1 MRRTLLV
8 SFALAAVVA
17 VAFYVLTMPRA
28 IEVSALPTHSP
39 DLANGKYM
47 FTAGGCAECHAAP
60 LKACDDRKTKNKEL
74 LAGGRCLKT
83 PFGTFNVPNISPDKE
98 TGIGAWS
105 TLDFINAMKLGIAPE
120 GEHLY
125 PAFPYTSYQR
135 MSFEDL
141 SDLKAYLGS
150 LPAVK
155 SEVPEHDLAFPFNIR
170 RGLGLWQRLYVDG
183 KSFVADPGASAAVNR
198 GAYLVLAPGH
208 CQECHSPRNI
218 IGGII
223 ADEAFAGARNPE
235 GKGTV
240 PNITPSSDG
249 IGVWSAQDIAYF
261 LETGNTPDYD
271 TVGGS
276 MVAVQENMAK
286 LKPEDRDAIA
296 AYLKSLSRRPDAVP
310 KSEQKSDEE
319 KPDAGAGIWNKGRR
333 LRGFLGGANTERG

>member
-8 SFALAAVVA
+8 LFALAAVVA

-83 PFGTFNVPNISPDKE
+83 PFGTFKVPNISPDKE

-319 KPDAGAGIWNKGRR
+319 KPDAGAGM
-333 LRGFLGGANTERG
+333 E

>member
-1 MRRTLLV
+1 VRKALVALLV
-8 SFALAAVVA
+8 LAVAGA
-17 VAFYVLTMPRA
+17 VAFYLLTLPRA
-28 IEVSALPTHSP
+28 IEASALPDHVADP
-39 DLANGKYM
+39 ANGKYM

-60 LKACDDRKTKNKEL
+60 LKSCDDRKTKEKEL

-98 TGIGAWS
+98 TGIGNWS
-105 TLDFINAMKLGIAPE
+105 TLDFINALKLGIAPG

-141 SDLKAYLGS
+141 IDLKAYLDS
-150 LPAVK
+150 LPPVK
-155 SEVPEHDLAFPFNIR
+155 NEVPAHDLAFPFNIR

-183 KSFVADPGASAAVNR
+183 KSFVPDPHASAELNR
-198 GAYLVLAPGH
+198 GAYLVLGPGH
-208 CQECHSPRNI
+208 CSECHSPRNL

-223 ADEAFAGARNPE
+223 ANEAFAGARNPE

-249 IGVWSAQDIAYF
+249 IGDWSEEDIAYF

-276 MVAVQENMAK
+276 MVAVQKNMAK
-286 LKPEDRDAIA
+286 LTGEDRNAIA
-296 AYLKSLSRRPDAVP
+296 AYLTSLPPRPDAAP
-310 KSEQKSDEE
+310 KSERPQAPKDGED
-319 KPDAGAGIWNKGRR
+319 KPQ
-333 LRGFLGGANTERG
+333 GGGTE

>member
-8 SFALAAVVA
+8 LFARAAVVA
-17 VAFYVLTMPRA
+17 VAFDVLTMPRA

-105 TLDFINAMKLGIAPE
+105 TLDFINAMKLGMAPE

-170 RGLGLWQRLYVDG
+170 RGPLAEALRRREELRCRSWGERRRQSRRL
-183 KSFVADPGASAAVNR
+183 SR
-198 GAYLVLAPGH
+198 
-208 CQECHSPRNI
+208 
-218 IGGII
+218 
-223 ADEAFAGARNPE
+223 AGARTLPGVPLAAQHHRRHHRRRGFCRGEKSGRE
-235 GKGTV
+235 GDRSQHHTEQRRHRRLERAGYRLF
-240 PNITPSSDG
+240 PRDREYPGLRHGRGQHGRGAIEHG
-249 IGVWSAQDIAYF
+249 EAQAR
-261 LETGNTPDYD
+261 GPR
-271 TVGGS
+271 
-276 MVAVQENMAK
+276 
-286 LKPEDRDAIA
+286 RDCRLSEIAIA
-296 AYLKSLSRRPDAVP
+296 EARRRA
-310 KSEQKSDEE
+310 EIRAE
-319 KPDAGAGIWNKGRR
+319 IR
-333 LRGFLGGANTERG
+333 

>member
-1 MRRTLLV
+1 VRRTLLV
-8 SFALAAVVA
+8 LFALAAVVA
-17 VAFYVLTMPRA
+17 FAFYVLTMPRA

-105 TLDFINAMKLGIAPE
+105 TLDFINAMKLGMAPE

-141 SDLKAYLGS
+141 GDLKAYLGS

-319 KPDAGAGIWNKGRR
+319 KPDAGAGM
-333 LRGFLGGANTERG
+333 E

>member
-8 SFALAAVVA
+8 LLALAVVVA

-28 IEVSALPTHSP
+28 IEASALPTHSP

-60 LKACDDRKTKNKEL
+60 LKACDDRKTKDKEL

-105 TLDFINAMKLGIAPE
+105 TLDFINAMKLGMAPE

-141 SDLKAYLGS
+141 SDLKAYLDS

-183 KSFVADPGASAAVNR
+183 KSFVARSASERRRSIAAPISCWR
-198 GAYLVLAPGH
+198 PDIA
-208 CQECHSPRNI
+208 QECHSPRNI

-249 IGVWSAQDIAYF
+249 IGVWS
-261 LETGNTPDYD
+261 
-271 TVGGS
+271 
-276 MVAVQENMAK
+276 
-286 LKPEDRDAIA
+286 
-296 AYLKSLSRRPDAVP
+296 
-310 KSEQKSDEE
+310 
-319 KPDAGAGIWNKGRR
+319 DAGYRLFPRDREYARITTRSGQHGRGAGEHGEAHARGPQRHRR
-333 LRGFLGGANTERG
+333 LSEIAVAEARRRAEIRAEIR

>member
-8 SFALAAVVA
+8 LFALAAVVA

-105 TLDFINAMKLGIAPE
+105 TLDFINAMKLGMAPE

-155 SEVPEHDLAFPFNIR
+155 SEVPEHDLTFPFNIR

-319 KPDAGAGIWNKGRR
+319 KPDAGAGM
-333 LRGFLGGANTERG
+333 E

>member
-1 MRRTLLV
+1 MCRTLLV
-8 SFALAAVVA
+8 LFVLAAVSA

-105 TLDFINAMKLGIAPE
+105 TLDFINAMKLGMAPE

-319 KPDAGAGIWNKGRR
+319 KPDAGAGM
-333 LRGFLGGANTERG
+333 E

>member
-8 SFALAAVVA
+8 LFALAAVVA
-17 VAFYVLTMPRA
+17 VAFYALTMPRA

-105 TLDFINAMKLGIAPE
+105 TLDFINAMKLGMAPE

-319 KPDAGAGIWNKGRR
+319 KPDAGAGM
-333 LRGFLGGANTERG
+333 E

>member
-8 SFALAAVVA
+8 LFALAAVVA

-105 TLDFINAMKLGIAPE
+105 TLDFINAMKLGMAPE

-198 GAYLVLAPGH
+198 GAYLALAPGH

-223 ADEAFAGARNPE
+223 ANEAFAGARNPE

-319 KPDAGAGIWNKGRR
+319 KPDAGAGM
-333 LRGFLGGANTERG
+333 E

>member
-8 SFALAAVVA
+8 LFALAAVVA

-105 TLDFINAMKLGIAPE
+105 TLDFINAMKLGMAPE

-249 IGVWSAQDIAYF
+249 IGVWGAQDIAYF

-319 KPDAGAGIWNKGRR
+319 KPDAGAGM
-333 LRGFLGGANTERG
+333 E

>member
-8 SFALAAVVA
+8 LFALAAVVA

-105 TLDFINAMKLGIAPE
+105 TLDFINAMKLGMAPE

-208 CQECHSPRNI
+208 CQECQHHTEQRRHRRLDRAGYRLFPRDREYP
-218 IGGII
+218 GLRHGRGQHGR
-223 ADEAFAGARNPE
+223 GARE
-235 GKGTV
+235 HGE
-240 PNITPSSDG
+240 
-249 IGVWSAQDIAYF
+249 AQAR
-261 LETGNTPDYD
+261 GPR
-271 TVGGS
+271 
-276 MVAVQENMAK
+276 
-286 LKPEDRDAIA
+286 RDCRLSEIAIA
-296 AYLKSLSRRPDAVP
+296 EARRRA
-310 KSEQKSDEE
+310 EIRAE
-319 KPDAGAGIWNKGRR
+319 IR
-333 LRGFLGGANTERG
+333 

>member
-1 MRRTLLV
+1 VRRTLLV
-8 SFALAAVVA
+8 LFALAAVVA

-105 TLDFINAMKLGIAPE
+105 TLDFINAMKLGMAPE

-319 KPDAGAGIWNKGRR
+319 KPDAGAGM
-333 LRGFLGGANTERG
+333 E